1 MRKMEI
7 KGRSPVEKR
16 QVLCLLLGI
25 AAAFLSYFVDK
36 QSSPLQEGFRLE
48 RGSYGQGER
57 RQELLVDGLG
67 EQTVT
72 VELGIGERKY
82 SKEEAEAVL
91 AEVQQELEV
100 QMLGENPSLQEVRSR
115 LNLPAWLEETG
126 IRVEWEA
133 EDPDLIG
140 ADGEIH
146 SAQCPQSG
154 RKTVLT
160 ARLTAGET
168 VREISYPLVIFPPE
182 QTGEEALQERFL
194 EALRKQD
201 EAQKTSASL
210 LLPQEYEGKRLSY
223 HVRGNSDALLFLC
236 LGAGSAFLLPRLEQE
251 KQKEKR
257 KKMERQMMLD
267 YPEILSKLAVYSG
280 AGLPIRAS
288 WERIVREYERT
299 QKEQGKEEKGRRRL
313 GGKTG
318 EALPHAAYEE
328 MAVSYYQM
336 QRGIPERRAYAEFG
350 ERCHLMPYRKLS
362 GLLEQNI
369 QKGSRQLRP
378 LLEAEMEDA
387 FEQKKALAR
396 RMGEEAS
403 TKLLLPLFLMLF
415 IVMVMVSVPA
425 FLSFGL

>member
-1 MRKMEI
+1 MGI
-7 KGRSPVEKR
+7 KGWGTVKKR

-25 AAAFLSYFVDK
+25 FAAFLSFFVDK

-48 RGSYGQGER
+48 RGSYGEGER
-57 RQELLVDGLG
+57 RQELLVDGLDAK
-67 EQTVT
+67 TVT
-72 VELGIGERKY
+72 VELGIGERQY
-82 SKEEAEAVL
+82 SAKEAEA
-91 AEVQQELEV
+91 AFERAYKELEV
-100 QMLGENPSLQEVRSR
+100 QILGDNSSLQEVRSR

-126 IRVEWEA
+126 IRVEWETQA
-133 EDPDLIG
+133 SDLIG
-140 ADGEIH
+140 ADGELDNLK
-146 SAQCPQSG
+146 CPQSG

-160 ARLTAGET
+160 AKLTAGEF

-182 QTGEEALQERFL
+182 QTGQEALQERFL
-194 EALRKQD
+194 AVLQRQE
-201 EAQKTSASL
+201 EEQKESDSF
-210 LLPQEYEGKRLSY
+210 LLPQEYEGKKLSY
-223 HVRGNSDALLFLC
+223 RVKSSSDALFFLC
-236 LGAGSAFLLPRLEQE
+236 LGAGSAFLLPRMEQE
-251 KQKEKR
+251 KKKEQR

-267 YPEILSKLAVYSG
+267 YPDILSKLAIYSG
-280 AGLPIRAS
+280 AGLPLRAS
-288 WERIVREYERT
+288 WERMVREYELT
-299 QKEQGKEEKGRRRL
+299 QKEKREEEKNRRRL
-313 GGKTG
+313 SGKTG
-318 EALPHAAYEE
+318 EPIPHAAYEE

-336 QRGIPERRAYAEFG
+336 QRGISERRAYAEFG
-350 ERCHLMPYRKLS
+350 ERCQLMPYRKLS

-378 LLEAEMEDA
+378 LLEAEMKDA